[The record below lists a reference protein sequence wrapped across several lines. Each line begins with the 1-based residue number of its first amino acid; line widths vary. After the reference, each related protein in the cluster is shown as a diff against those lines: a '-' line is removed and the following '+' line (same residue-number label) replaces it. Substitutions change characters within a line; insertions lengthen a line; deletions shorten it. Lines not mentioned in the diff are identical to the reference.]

1 MEFIN
6 TALLVTSILAI
17 VFFALKNLKKTE
29 SNFLQIESIAKD
41 LLDIKTSQQNN
52 FTNTLEL
59 LKSQLD
65 SINKNLQLFLST
77 NDSKL
82 ESLRVS
88 VEDRLYKIQFDN
100 NEKLEKMRATV
111 EEKLEATLEKRLSNS
126 FKLVSD
132 QLEQVH
138 KSMGEMQNLAT
149 GVGDLKKVLSN
160 VKTRGIWGEVQ
171 LEAILDQIL
180 TVDQYSKNVQVSK
193 SSQDRVEFAIKIPSK
208 DSDDIIWIPI
218 DSKFPLDIYH
228 QLLEA
233 VDEGNVEKINES
245 KKSLENTI
253 KKEAKSISE
262 KYISPPSTTDFAIM
276 FLPTEG
282 LFAEVLRI
290 TGLYEE
296 LQRAYKI
303 IIAGPTTLS
312 AILSSL
318 QMGYRTLA
326 IQKRSSEVWKVL
338 GTVKN
343 EFYKF
348 AEVLEKTKIKLD
360 QASKEISNA
369 EVRTRQIERQLNKV
383 ESYENDNPIA
393 AAPELD
399 KLVG

>member
-1 MEFIN
+1 MEFLN
-6 TALLVTSILAI
+6 TGLLIALALAI
-17 VFFALKNLKKTE
+17 GYVIFKISK
-29 SNFLQIESIAKD
+29 SD
-41 LLDIKTSQQNN
+41 LSQNDQVAVLRKELEEIKASQQNN

-65 SINKNLQLFLST
+65 SINKNIQMFLSS

-82 ESLRVS
+82 ESLKLS

-126 FKLVSD
+126 FKIVSD

-138 KSMGEMQNLAT
+138 KSMGEMQTLAT

-180 TVDQYSKNVQVSK
+180 TVDQYAKNVQIHK
-193 SSQDRVEFAIKIPSK
+193 SSQERVEFAIKIPSK
-208 DSDDIIWIPI
+208 DSDDVIWIPI
-218 DSKFPLDIYH
+218 DSKFPLDIYQ

-233 VDEGNVEKINES
+233 VEEGSVERINES
-245 KKSLENTI
+245 RKALENAI

-262 KYISPPSTTDFAIM
+262 KYISPPNTTDFAIM

-296 LQRAYKI
+296 LQRVHKI

-312 AILSSL
+312 AILNSL

-326 IQKRSSEVWKVL
+326 IQKRSSEVWKIL

-348 AEVLEKTKIKLD
+348 AEVLEKTKVKLD

-383 ESYENDNPIA
+383 ESYENDNLTVK
-393 AAPELD
+393 PELD

>member
-1 MEFIN
+1 MCI
-6 TALLVTSILAI
+6 
-17 VFFALKNLKKTE
+17 
-29 SNFLQIESIAKD
+29 
-41 LLDIKTSQQNN
+41 
-52 FTNTLEL
+52 
-59 LKSQLD
+59 
-65 SINKNLQLFLST
+65 
-77 NDSKL
+77 
-82 ESLRVS
+82 R
-88 VEDRLYKIQFDN
+88 DR
-100 NEKLEKMRATV
+100 
-111 EEKLEATLEKRLSNS
+111 
-126 FKLVSD
+126 
-132 QLEQVH
+132 
-138 KSMGEMQNLAT
+138 
-149 GVGDLKKVLSN
+149 
-160 VKTRGIWGEVQ
+160 
-171 LEAILDQIL
+171 
-180 TVDQYSKNVQVSK
+180 
-193 SSQDRVEFAIKIPSK
+193 
-208 DSDDIIWIPI
+208 
-218 DSKFPLDIYH
+218 
-228 QLLEA
+228 
-233 VDEGNVEKINES
+233 
-245 KKSLENTI
+245 
-253 KKEAKSISE
+253 
-262 KYISPPSTTDFAIM
+262 YISPPSTTDFAIM

>member
-1 MEFIN
+1 MEFLN
-6 TALLVTSILAI
+6 TGLLVILALAI
-17 VFFALKNLKKTE
+17 VYNAFKNSKSETLQADHITALKKELE
-29 SNFLQIESIAKD
+29 
-41 LLDIKTSQQNN
+41 DIKTSQQNN

-65 SINKNLQLFLST
+65 SINKNIQMFLSS

-82 ESLRVS
+82 ESLKLS

-126 FKLVSD
+126 FKIVSD

-138 KSMGEMQNLAT
+138 KSMGEMQTLAT

-180 TVDQYSKNVQVSK
+180 TVDQYAKNVQINK
-193 SSQDRVEFAIKIPSK
+193 SSQERVEFAIKIPSK
-208 DSDDIIWIPI
+208 DSDDVIWIPI
-218 DSKFPLDIYH
+218 DSKFPLDIYQ

-233 VDEGNVEKINES
+233 VEEGSVERINES
-245 KKSLENTI
+245 RKALENAI

-262 KYISPPSTTDFAIM
+262 KYISPPNTTDFAIM

-296 LQRAYKI
+296 LQRVHKI
-303 IIAGPTTLS
+303 IIAGPTTLA
-312 AILSSL
+312 AILNSL

-326 IQKRSSEVWKVL
+326 IQKRSSEVWKIL

-348 AEVLEKTKIKLD
+348 AEVLEKTKVKLD

-383 ESYENDNPIA
+383 ESYENDNLTVN
-393 AAPELD
+393 PELD

>member
-1 MEFIN
+1 MEFLN
-6 TALLVTSILAI
+6 TGLLVILALAI
-17 VFFALKNLKKTE
+17 VYNTFKSSKSETSQVDQIAVLKKE
-29 SNFLQIESIAKD
+29 LE
-41 LLDIKTSQQNN
+41 DIKSSQQNN

-65 SINKNLQLFLST
+65 SINKNIQMFLSS

-82 ESLRVS
+82 ESLKLS

-126 FKLVSD
+126 FKIVSD

-138 KSMGEMQNLAT
+138 KSMGEMQTLAT

-180 TVDQYSKNVQVSK
+180 TVDQYAKNVQINK
-193 SSQDRVEFAIKIPSK
+193 SSQERVEFAIKIPSK
-208 DSDDIIWIPI
+208 DSDDVIWIPI
-218 DSKFPLDIYH
+218 DSKFPLDIYQ

-233 VDEGNVEKINES
+233 VEEGSVERINES
-245 KKSLENTI
+245 RKALENAI

-262 KYISPPSTTDFAIM
+262 KYISPPNTTDFAIM

-282 LFAEVLRI
+282 LYAEVLRI

-296 LQRAYKI
+296 LQRVHKI
-303 IIAGPTTLS
+303 IIAGPTTLA
-312 AILSSL
+312 AILNSL

-326 IQKRSSEVWKVL
+326 IQKRSSEVWKIL

-348 AEVLEKTKIKLD
+348 AEVLEKTKVKLD

-383 ESYENDNPIA
+383 ESYENDNLTVN
-393 AAPELD
+393 PELD